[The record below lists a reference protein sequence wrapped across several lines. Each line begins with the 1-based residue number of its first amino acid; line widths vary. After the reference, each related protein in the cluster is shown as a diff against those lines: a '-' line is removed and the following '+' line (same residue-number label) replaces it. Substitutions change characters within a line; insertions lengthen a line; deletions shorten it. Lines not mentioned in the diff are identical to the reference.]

1 MEIIMDQSQL
11 LSIFGG
17 VYDKLVSDVADAVIS
32 KMKAETQAVLAL
44 DADTLKASL
53 LELLNDDDQTQE
65 AVREASV
72 IYIDDQISQKVEDA
86 MNDFDFESKI
96 DDVVDQKLENYEPNF
111 SGGDFEEAVRT
122 VIRDAL

>member
-1 MEIIMDQSQL
+1 MDQSQL

-44 DADTLKASL
+44 DADTLRSSL
-53 LELLNDDDQTQE
+53 IELLNDDDQTRE
-65 AVREASV
+65 AVCEASV
-72 IYIDDQISQKVEDA
+72 SYIDDQISQKVEDA
-86 MNDFDFESKI
+86 ANDLDLESKI
-96 DDVVDQKLENYEPNF
+96 DDIVDQKLTDYEVNF
-111 SGGDFEEAVRT
+111 SGGDFEEAVKT

>member
-1 MEIIMDQSQL
+1 MDQSQL

>member
-1 MEIIMDQSQL
+1 MDQSQL

-17 VYDKLVSDVADAVIS
+17 VYDKLVSDVANAVIS

-44 DADTLKASL
+44 DPDTLKTL
-53 LELLNDDDQTQE
+53 FLELLNEDDQTRE
-65 AVREASV
+65 AVCEASV
-72 IYIDDQISQKVEDA
+72 SYIDDQISQKVEDA
-86 MNDFDFESKI
+86 ANDLDLESKI

-111 SGGDFEEAVRT
+111 SGGEFEEAVKT

>member
-1 MEIIMDQSQL
+1 MDQSQM

-72 IYIDDQISQKVEDA
+72 VYIDDQVTSKVEDA

-96 DDVVDQKLENYEPNF
+96 DDVVDQKLENFEPNF
-111 SGGDFEEAVRT
+111 SGGDFEEAVKT

>member
-72 IYIDDQISQKVEDA
+72 VYIDDQVASKVEDA

>member
-1 MEIIMDQSQL
+1 MDQSQM

-44 DADTLKASL
+44 DPETLRSSL
-53 LELLNDDDQTQE
+53 IELLNDDDQTRE
-65 AVREASV
+65 AVCNASV
-72 IYIDDQISQKVEDA
+72 VYIDDQIEQKVEDA
-86 MNDFDFESKI
+86 MNDFDFDSKI
-96 DDVVDQKLENYEPNF
+96 DDVVDQKLTDFEVNF
-111 SGGDFEEAVRT
+111 TGGDFEEAVKT

>member
-1 MEIIMDQSQL
+1 MDQSQL

-96 DDVVDQKLENYEPNF
+96 DDVVDQKLENFEPNF
-111 SGGDFEEAVRT
+111 SGGDFEEAVKT

>member
-1 MEIIMDQSQL
+1 MDQSQL

-53 LELLNDDDQTQE
+53 LELINEDDETQE

-72 IYIDDQISQKVEDA
+72 VYIDDQVNQRIEDA
-86 MNDFDFESKI
+86 MNEYDFESKI
-96 DDVVDQKLENYEPNF
+96 DDIVDQKLENFEVNF
-111 SGGDFEEAVRT
+111 SGGDFEESVKT

>member
-1 MEIIMDQSQL
+1 MDQSQM

-44 DADTLKASL
+44 DPETLRSSL
-53 LELLNDDDQTQE
+53 IELLNDDDQTRE
-65 AVREASV
+65 AVCNASV
-72 IYIDDQISQKVEDA
+72 VYIDDQIEQKVEDA
-86 MNDFDFESKI
+86 MNDFDFDSKI
-96 DDVVDQKLENYEPNF
+96 DDVVDQKLTDYEPNF
-111 SGGDFEEAVRT
+111 TGGDFEEAVKT

>member
-1 MEIIMDQSQL
+1 MDQSQL

-72 IYIDDQISQKVEDA
+72 VYIDDQVASKVEDA

-111 SGGDFEEAVRT
+111 SGGDFEEAVKT

>member
-1 MEIIMDQSQL
+1 MDQSQL

-44 DADTLKASL
+44 DPDTLRLSL
-53 LELLNDDDQTQE
+53 IELLNNDDQTRE
-65 AVREASV
+65 AVCDASV
-72 IYIDDQISQKVEDA
+72 SYIDDQISQKTEDA
-86 MNDFDFESKI
+86 INDFDFESKI

-111 SGGDFEEAVRT
+111 SGGEFEEAVRT

>member
-1 MEIIMDQSQL
+1 MDQSQL

-17 VYDKLVSDVADAVIS
+17 VYDKLVSDVADAGIS

-72 IYIDDQISQKVEDA
+72 VYIDDQVTSKVEDA

-96 DDVVDQKLENYEPNF
+96 DDVVDQKLENFEPNF
-111 SGGDFEEAVRT
+111 SGGDFEEAVKT

>member
-1 MEIIMDQSQL
+1 MDQAQM

-44 DADTLKASL
+44 DPETLRSSL
-53 LELLNDDDQTQE
+53 IELLNDDDQTRE
-65 AVREASV
+65 AVCNASV
-72 IYIDDQISQKVEDA
+72 VYIDDQIEQKVEDA
-86 MNDFDFESKI
+86 MNDFDFDSKI
-96 DDVVDQKLENYEPNF
+96 DDVVDQKLTDFEVNF
-111 SGGDFEEAVRT
+111 TGGDFEEAVKT

>member
-1 MEIIMDQSQL
+1 MDQSQL

-44 DADTLKASL
+44 DPETLRVNLIHLLDT
-53 LELLNDDDQTQE
+53 DDQTQE

-72 IYIDDQISQKVEDA
+72 IYIDDQISLKVEDA

-96 DDVVDQKLENYEPNF
+96 DDVVDQKLENFEPNF

>member
-1 MEIIMDQSQL
+1 MDQSQL

-72 IYIDDQISQKVEDA
+72 VYIDDQVASKVEDA

-96 DDVVDQKLENYEPNF
+96 DDVVDQKLENFEPNF
-111 SGGDFEEAVRT
+111 SGGDFEEAVKT

>member
-1 MEIIMDQSQL
+1 MDQAQM
-11 LSIFGG
+11 LSILGG

-44 DADTLKASL
+44 DPETLRSSL
-53 LELLNDDDQTQE
+53 IELLNDDDQTRE
-65 AVREASV
+65 AVCNASV
-72 IYIDDQISQKVEDA
+72 VYIDDQIEQKVEDA
-86 MNDFDFESKI
+86 MNDFDFDSKI
-96 DDVVDQKLENYEPNF
+96 DDVVDQKLTDYEPNF

>member
-1 MEIIMDQSQL
+1 MDQSQM

-44 DADTLKASL
+44 DADALRSSL
-53 LELLNDDDQTQE
+53 IDLLNNDDQTRE
-65 AVREASV
+65 AVHDASV
-72 IYIDDQISQKVEDA
+72 IYIDDRIAEKTEDA
-86 MNDFDFESKI
+86 FNDYDFESKI

-111 SGGDFEEAVRT
+111 SGGDFEEAVKT

>member
-1 MEIIMDQSQL
+1 MDQLQL

-44 DADTLKASL
+44 DAEALRSSL
-53 LELLNDDDQTQE
+53 IELLNDDDQTRE
-65 AVREASV
+65 AVCEASV
-72 IYIDDQISQKVEDA
+72 SYIDDQISQKVEDA
-86 MNDFDFESKI
+86 ANDLDLESKI
-96 DDVVDQKLENYEPNF
+96 DDIVDQKLTDFEVNF

>member
-1 MEIIMDQSQL
+1 M

-44 DADTLKASL
+44 DPETLRSSL
-53 LELLNDDDQTQE
+53 IELLNDDDQTRE
-65 AVREASV
+65 AVCNASV
-72 IYIDDQISQKVEDA
+72 VYIDDQIEQKVEDA
-86 MNDFDFESKI
+86 MNDFDFDSKI
-96 DDVVDQKLENYEPNF
+96 DDVVDQKLTDFEVNF
-111 SGGDFEEAVRT
+111 TGGDFEEAVKT

>member
-1 MEIIMDQSQL
+1 MDQSQL

-72 IYIDDQISQKVEDA
+72 VYIDDQVTSKVEDA

>member
-1 MEIIMDQSQL
+1 MDQSQL

-72 IYIDDQISQKVEDA
+72 VYIDDQVASKVEDA

>member
-72 IYIDDQISQKVEDA
+72 VYIDDQVTSKVEDA

>member
-1 MEIIMDQSQL
+1 
-11 LSIFGG
+11 

-72 IYIDDQISQKVEDA
+72 VYIDDQVASKVEDA

>member
-1 MEIIMDQSQL
+1 MDQSQL

-72 IYIDDQISQKVEDA
+72 VYIDDQIEQKVEDA
-86 MNDFDFESKI
+86 MNDFDFDSKI
-96 DDVVDQKLENYEPNF
+96 DDVVDQKLTDYEPNF
-111 SGGDFEEAVRT
+111 TGGEFEEAVRT

>member
-1 MEIIMDQSQL
+1 MDQSQM

-44 DADTLKASL
+44 DAEALRSSL
-53 LELLNDDDQTQE
+53 IDLLNNDDQTRE
-65 AVREASV
+65 AVHDASV
-72 IYIDDQISQKVEDA
+72 IYIDDRIAEKTEDA
-86 MNDFDFESKI
+86 FNDYDFESKI

-111 SGGDFEEAVRT
+111 SGGDFEEAVKT

>member
-72 IYIDDQISQKVEDA
+72 IYIDDQVASKVEDA

-96 DDVVDQKLENYEPNF
+96 DDVVDQKLENFEPNF
-111 SGGDFEEAVRT
+111 SGDDFEESVKT

>member
-1 MEIIMDQSQL
+1 MDQSQL

-44 DADTLKASL
+44 DADTLRSSL
-53 LELLNDDDQTQE
+53 IELLNDDDQTQE

-72 IYIDDQISQKVEDA
+72 IYIDDQVSQKVEDA
-86 MNDFDFESKI
+86 MNDFDFDSKV
-96 DDVVDQKLENYEPNF
+96 DDIVDQKLTDYEVNF
-111 SGGDFEEAVRT
+111 SGGDFEEAVKT

>member
-1 MEIIMDQSQL
+1 MDQSQL

-72 IYIDDQISQKVEDA
+72 IYIDDQVSQKVEDA

-96 DDVVDQKLENYEPNF
+96 DDVVDQKLENFEPNF
-111 SGGDFEEAVRT
+111 SGGEFEESVKT

>member
-1 MEIIMDQSQL
+1 MDQSQL

-72 IYIDDQISQKVEDA
+72 VYIDDQVTSKVEDA

-111 SGGDFEEAVRT
+111 SGGEFEEAVKT

>member
-1 MEIIMDQSQL
+1 MDQSQM

-44 DADTLKASL
+44 DAEALRSSL
-53 LELLNDDDQTQE
+53 IDLLNNDDQTRE
-65 AVREASV
+65 AVHDASV
-72 IYIDDQISQKVEDA
+72 IYIDDRIAEKTEDA
-86 MNDFDFESKI
+86 FNDYDFESKI
-96 DDVVDQKLENYEPNF
+96 EDVVDQKLENYEPNF
-111 SGGDFEEAVRT
+111 SGGDFEEAVKT

>member
-1 MEIIMDQSQL
+1 MDQSQL

-44 DADTLKASL
+44 DPETLRLSL
-53 LELLNDDDQTQE
+53 IDLLNNDDQTRE
-65 AVREASV
+65 AVCDASV
-72 IYIDDQISQKVEDA
+72 IYIDDQISRGVEDA
-86 MNDFDFESKI
+86 MNDFDFDSKI
-96 DDVVDQKLENYEPNF
+96 DDVVDQKLENFEVNF
-111 SGGDFEEAVRT
+111 SGGDFEESVKS

>member
-1 MEIIMDQSQL
+1 MDQAQM
-11 LSIFGG
+11 LSILGG

-44 DADTLKASL
+44 DPETLRSSL
-53 LELLNDDDQTQE
+53 IELLNDDDQTRE
-65 AVREASV
+65 AVCNASV
-72 IYIDDQISQKVEDA
+72 VYIDDQIEQKVEEHIE
-86 MNDFDFESKI
+86 NFDFESKI

-111 SGGDFEEAVRT
+111 SGGEFEEAVRT